1 MHRIAR
7 IAAGAM
13 LSAAALAIALGTG
26 SVWAAPSAA
35 QAKVDAAYKAEGNND
50 VKLAPQNIVALV
62 IKASMQAFDPGES
75 ESVNDPYKPDWGT
88 STFTQSWDRSRGL
101 YRIEWDRPRANGMR
115 RNYTEIITDEYGN
128 KFGGYVMGI
137 DVNGGQ
143 PARAVPNP
151 AANNAPMHT
160 ISGVRL
166 TAEMRE
172 LEKSDIVELAHDN
185 PDRVSDLPDITEGG
199 KTYKAFQ
206 YKDQYGTSIVML
218 DPATNLPAIVR
229 NRDFDVHAGDAN
241 YDVAYSDWRDINAG
255 VKFPFKQVTTING
268 TKIFDTTIQS
278 VAFNPQIPVDAFTVP
293 RALRGKAA
301 AAASPDKVRWQ
312 WILRR
317 MGNGFYADW
326 DSYYT
331 DDGGALKIEDV
342 APNISFVSGGSH
354 NTLIVATNDGLIAF
368 EAPGDDGQSKI
379 VMDLAEKK
387 YPGKPWKYLL
397 LTHHHIDHTGG
408 LRAYAAAG
416 ATIVVGKGDG
426 DFYKKALSA
435 PETLN
440 PYGTKQV
447 PPKVE
452 EVDGKW
458 SVTEG
463 GRTIEAYSLDNP
475 HATGYIIPYVPDAKF
490 GFVTDIWSPAPMV
503 PPANPQTIAL
513 VKGIQKMGI
522 QMDKMAGGHGGVGNF
537 ADLAK
542 TVQ

>member
-1 MHRIAR
+1 
-7 IAAGAM
+7 
-13 LSAAALAIALGTG
+13 
-26 SVWAAPSAA
+26 
-35 QAKVDAAYKAEGNND
+35 
-50 VKLAPQNIVALV
+50 
-62 IKASMQAFDPGES
+62 
-75 ESVNDPYKPDWGT
+75 
-88 STFTQSWDRSRGL
+88 
-101 YRIEWDRPRANGMR
+101 
-115 RNYTEIITDEYGN
+115 
-128 KFGGYVMGI
+128 
-137 DVNGGQ
+137 
-143 PARAVPNP
+143 
-151 AANNAPMHT
+151 MHT
-160 ISGVRL
+160 MSGVRL

-172 LEKSDIVELAHDN
+172 IEKTDIVEMAHDN
-185 PDRVSDLPDITEGG
+185 PGRVSDVADITEGG

-206 YKDQYGTSIVML
+206 YKDAYGTSIVML

-229 NRDFDVHAGDAN
+229 NRDFDVHQGDAN
-241 YDVAYSDWRDINAG
+241 YDVTYSDWRDINAG
-255 VKFPFKQVTTING
+255 VKYPFKQVTTING
-268 TKIFDTTIQS
+268 IKIFDTTIQS
-278 VAFNPQIPVDAFTVP
+278 VAFNPQIAVDAFTVP
-293 RALRGKAA
+293 RALRGKAP

-326 DSYYT
+326 ENYYT
-331 DDGGALKIEDV
+331 DDGQALKIEDV
-342 APNISFVSGGSH
+342 GPNISFVSGGSH

-387 YPGKPWKYLL
+387 YPGKSWKYLL

-426 DFYKKALSA
+426 DFYKKVLSA

-490 GFVTDIWSPAPMV
+490 GFVTDIWSPAPMI